1 MNICSHLFAGV
12 VCAFVVFAGYI
23 FAGYIFAG
31 YIFAG
36 GGGVTFIL
44 LRVYGVVWWCSVVG
58 TFLPH
63 KRTYKKYLQIAIKA
77 ISTSKY

>member
-1 MNICSHLFAGV
+1 MFAGCIFAGCTV
-12 VCAFVVFAGYI
+12 AGYI

-31 YIFAG
+31 CIFAG